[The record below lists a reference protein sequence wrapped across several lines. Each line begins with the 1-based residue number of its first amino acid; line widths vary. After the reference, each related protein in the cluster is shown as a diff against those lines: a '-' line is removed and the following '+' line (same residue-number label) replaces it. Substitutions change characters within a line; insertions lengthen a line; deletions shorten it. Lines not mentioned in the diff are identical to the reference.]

1 MSIGMD
7 KKCNRLFYNAKEIYK
22 TLKLVMEIEVMFGAF
37 KDDLDADRPNLSDNY
52 KIEDWML
59 ITFISLIY
67 YYRIYKPLVE
77 KSLLNPYSV
86 KDVLLHLSRIY
97 KLKIGNEWLNSE
109 IPKKTR
115 NLINK
120 LEIPTT

>member
-1 MSIGMD
+1 
-7 KKCNRLFYNAKEIYK
+7 
-22 TLKLVMEIEVMFGAF
+22 MFGAF
-37 KDDLDADRPNLSDNY
+37 KNVLDADRPYLSDDY
-52 KIEDWML
+52 KIEGWML
-59 ITFISLIY
+59 INFISLIF

-77 KSLLNPYSV
+77 KSLLNTYSV